1 MNAVHHD
8 HHPAESGIRGSGHAR
23 ERKLLLAFGLTAG
36 MMVVEALGG
45 WWSGSLAL
53 LADAGHMLVD
63 AVALLL
69 AWGGAWLA
77 TRPADARRSYGYGRM
92 EVLAG
97 FVNALSQLLLVGWII
112 YEAISRIRN
121 PHAILPGLM
130 LVVACAGLLV
140 NAIVLRMLHG
150 HAHDD
155 VNMAGAAVI
164 AAIANA
170 VGGRDFPFVFGGD
183 GASFAVSSSDA
194 GIARQALAETATWVR
209 EDLDLTLRVGMV
221 SVEEIRRNGHDVRVG
236 RYAVSDNISI
246 AMFSGGGV
254 AWADAAMKRDEISVP
269 RAPAGARPDLSGLSC
284 RFEQFPTQHGQILSV
299 LVLPAD
305 IARMS
310 AFRTVVRQIIDM
322 AERSSECGRP
332 IVRETMQL
340 KWPAQ
345 GRDLEALASR
355 SAGESASVARLKV
368 YARTFLY
375 FLIMRLNLRVGR
387 FVPRKYLSEVAA
399 NSDFRKFD
407 DALRMIIDCSPGMA
421 QRIEDAL
428 AAAESDGHIRYGC
441 HRENAAIMTCFTPL
455 PSQPSH
461 VHFIDGAEGG
471 YALAAA
477 ALKQRL

>member
-1 MNAVHHD
+1 MT
-8 HHPAESGIRGSGHAR
+8 PASTSDDFYRTAPTFRDFRLVAEEFSFSPLPEDWLIGVADV
-23 ERKLLLAFGLTAG
+23 ERSTK
-36 MMVVEALGG
+36 
-45 WWSGSLAL
+45 
-53 LADAGHMLVD
+53 
-63 AVALLL
+63 
-69 AWGGAWLA
+69 
-77 TRPADARRSYGYGRM
+77 
-92 EVLAG
+92 
-97 FVNALSQLLLVGWII
+97 
-112 YEAISRIRN
+112 AIQDKRYK
-121 PHAILPGLM
+121 A
-130 LVVACAGLLV
+130 
-140 NAIVLRMLHG
+140 
-150 HAHDD
+150 

-170 VGGRDFPFVFGGD
+170 VGGREFPFVFGGD
-183 GASFAVSSSDA
+183 GASFAVSPADA

-221 SVEEIRRNGHDVRVG
+221 SVGEIRRKGYDVRVG
-236 RYAVSDNISI
+236 RYAVSDHISI

-305 IARMS
+305 ISRMS
-310 AFRTVVRQIIDM
+310 GFRAVVRQIISM
-322 AERSSECGRP
+322 VEGSSECERP
-332 IVRETMQL
+332 ATRDAMHL
-340 KWPAQ
+340 KWPPQ
-345 GRDLEALASR
+345 GCDLEALASR
-355 SAGESASVARLKV
+355 KTGEPVGISKMKV

-375 FLIMRLNLRVGR
+375 FFIMRFNLRVGR

-407 DALRMIIDCSPGMA
+407 DALRMIVDCSLGMA
-421 QRIEDAL
+421 QRIEGTL
-428 AAAESDGHIRYGC
+428 TAAESEGHVRYGC
-441 HRENAAIMTCFTPL
+441 HRESAAIMTCFTPL
-455 PSQPSH
+455 PSQPTH